1 MTASYYILYI
11 PFYKIEQACSNS
23 RSTYIGILRLLQ
35 ACTNFGTTCIERSET
50 RT

>member
-1 MTASYYILYI
+1 MTASYYILNN

-35 ACTNFGTTCIERSET
+35 ACTNLGTTYIGRSEI